1 MKNYKAWI
9 ISRKNLKVIFNMEE
23 NIQEVKQAKL
33 YVNASWRRPKDQRK
47 TMNRKEGKNKGKLI
61 FLRRNAFTEGS
72 EKKMIR
78 LFMENCEG
86 QGKGKGK

>member
-1 MKNYKAWI
+1 MVMPVEEDQETKGKKWI
-9 ISRKNLKVIFNMEE
+9 EK
-23 NIQEVKQAKL
+23 
-33 YVNASWRRPKDQRK
+33 
-47 TMNRKEGKNKGKLI
+47 KEKNKGKLI

-86 QGKGKGK
+86 QGQGQEKNEKENKG

>member
-1 MKNYKAWI
+1 
-9 ISRKNLKVIFNMEE
+9 
-23 NIQEVKQAKL
+23 
-33 YVNASWRRPKDQRK
+33 
-47 TMNRKEGKNKGKLI
+47 MNRKEGKNKGKLI

-86 QGKGKGK
+86 QGQEKK

>member
-1 MKNYKAWI
+1 
-9 ISRKNLKVIFNMEE
+9 LK
-23 NIQEVKQAKL
+23 KTK
-33 YVNASWRRPKDQRK
+33 RPKENNESKR
-47 TMNRKEGKNKGKLI
+47 RKNKGKLI

-86 QGKGKGK
+86 QGQGQEKNEKENKS

>member
-1 MKNYKAWI
+1 
-9 ISRKNLKVIFNMEE
+9 MEE
-23 NIQEVKQAKL
+23 NIQEVKKANCMEMP
-33 YVNASWRRPKDQRK
+33 VEEDQK
-47 TMNRKEGKNKGKLI
+47 TKGKKWIEKKEKNKGKLI

-86 QGKGKGK
+86 QGQGQEKKWKGK